1 LKDRPFFD
9 RSSFVTTRIILQN
22 RKSSLYLKS
31 VSEWTPDDQKAAKF
45 ERMTEALDFLRTVKV
60 EKDCMDMV
68 LIWGDRRYDLRV
80 SI

>member
-1 LKDRPFFD
+1 M
-9 RSSFVTTRIILQN
+9 TTCIILQN

-60 EKDCMDMV
+60 EKDSIDMV